1 MFSKMT
7 EREEQRERDYTCHTL
22 KYLDIKAADPYLF
35 NSNKNPGMTEWMCH
49 TRAMKLMG
57 TF

>member
-1 MFSKMT
+1 M
-7 EREEQRERDYTCHTL
+7 DYTCHTL